1 MQTSATAWWAP
12 KSGHAANEYEDA
24 FAVEPAAL
32 RFAVADGASETSFAK
47 QWAEL
52 LVARYVSEPPAAA
65 DLREWVAPMQEAWVG
80 EHVGEHEGKAQA
92 WYAEAK
98 ARDGAFSSLL
108 GLAIDEGR
116 WRALAVGD
124 SCLFVVRAG
133 KLARAFPL
141 ERAEQFNN
149 SPLLLSSIAK
159 SNSKVWDD
167 VRSDEGELCARDQI
181 LLMTDA
187 LAQWFLVEAEM
198 GRRPWA
204 ALARAATAEGFT
216 AFVDCLR
223 GGGAL
228 RNDDVTLV
236 RIEVA
241 A

>member
-1 MQTSATAWWAP
+1 MHLSATAWWAP
-12 KSGHAANEYEDA
+12 KSGNAANEYEDA
-24 FAVEPAAL
+24 YAVQPDAH

-52 LVARYVSEPPAAA
+52 LVESFVHDAPSVAALHDWVSPLQAVWA
-65 DLREWVAPMQEAWVG
+65 EAQK
-80 EHVGEHEGKAQA
+80 GKATA

-108 GLAIDEGR
+108 GLTIEGDR

-124 SCLFVVRAG
+124 SCLFVIRAG
-133 KLARAFPL
+133 RVLRAFPL

-149 SPLLLSSIAK
+149 RPVLLSSMARA
-159 SNSKVWDD
+159 NGHVWSE
-167 VRSDEGELCARDQI
+167 VASDEGELQGSDRL

-187 LAQWFLVEAEM
+187 LAQWFLVEAEL

-204 ALARAATAEGFT
+204 ALAKTTTPEQFSGL
-216 AFVDCLR
+216 VDCLR
-223 GGGAL
+223 AGGAL

-236 RIEVA
+236 SVEVA

>member
-24 FAVEPAAL
+24 FAVEPAAA

-52 LVARYVSEPPAAA
+52 LVERFVHEPPTAAE
-65 DLREWVAPMQEAWVG
+65 LREWVAPMQAAWVG
-80 EHVGEHEGKAQA
+80 EHQGKAQA

-108 GLAIDEGR
+108 GVAIEESR

-124 SCLFVVRAG
+124 TCLFVVRAG
-133 KLARAFPL
+133 RLEKAFPL

-149 SPLLLSSIAK
+149 SPLLLSSVAR
-159 SNSKVWDD
+159 SNSNVWDD
-167 VRSDEGELCARDQI
+167 VRVDEGELRERDQL

-204 ALARAATAEGFT
+204 ALARAATPEAFC

-236 RIEVA
+236 RVEVA

>member
-12 KSGHAANEYEDA
+12 KSGNAADEYEDA
-24 FAVEPAAL
+24 YAVKPDAL

-52 LVARYVSEPPAAA
+52 LVDRFVLEPPTAAE
-65 DLREWVAPMQEAWVG
+65 LPGWVTPLQMAWAG
-80 EHVGEHEGKAQA
+80 AQQGKATA
-92 WYAEAK
+92 WYAEEK

-108 GLAIDEGR
+108 GLEIEDGH

-124 SCLFVVRAG
+124 SCLFVVRG
-133 KLARAFPL
+133 GRLERAFPL
-141 ERAEQFNN
+141 ARAAQFNN
-149 SPLLLSSIAK
+149 SPLLLSSVPRA
-159 SNSKVWDD
+159 NLRVWDE
-167 VRSDEGELCARDQI
+167 VTADEGELQDRDRI

-187 LAQWFLVEAEM
+187 LAQWFLAEAEL
-198 GRRPWA
+198 GRRPWS
-204 ALARAATAEGFT
+204 ALARAVATPEGFA

-236 RIEVA
+236 RVERA

>member
-24 FAVEPAAL
+24 FAVEPDAL

-52 LVARYVSEPPAAA
+52 LVARYVNAPPAAA
-65 DLREWVAPMQEAWVG
+65 ELREWVAPMQEAWVG
-80 EHVGEHEGKAQA
+80 EHQGKAQA

-98 ARDGAFSSLL
+98 AKEGAFSSLL

-133 KLARAFPL
+133 KLERAFPL

-149 SPLLLSSIAK
+149 SPVLLSSVAR
-159 SNSKVWDD
+159 SNSKVWDG
-167 VRSDEGELCARDQI
+167 VRSDEGELQERDQL

-187 LAQWFLVEAEM
+187 LAQWFLVEAEL

-204 ALARAATAEGFT
+204 ALARAATPEGFA

>member
-24 FAVEPAAL
+24 FAVEPASL

-52 LVARYVSEPPAAA
+52 LVGRFVNEPPTAAE
-65 DLREWVAPMQEAWVG
+65 LREWVAPMQDVWVG
-80 EHVGEHEGKAQA
+80 EHQGKAQA

-108 GLAIDEGR
+108 GVAIEENR

-124 SCLFVVRAG
+124 TCLFVVRAG
-133 KLARAFPL
+133 RLERAFPL
-141 ERAEQFNN
+141 ARAEEFHN
-149 SPLLLSSIAK
+149 SPLLLSSVAR

-167 VRSDEGELCARDQI
+167 VRSDEGELRERDQL

-187 LAQWFLVEAEM
+187 LAHWFLVEAEM

-204 ALARAATAEGFT
+204 ALARATTPESFG
-216 AFVDCLR
+216 AFIDCLR

-236 RIEVA
+236 RVEVA